1 MMDKLKFWLYKI
13 LSWSPILRIT
23 DDSKYNRVEK
33 GATEFRISI
42 FSCTIGIY
50 SFYFITWNHDKKFNI
65 FYKLNLYD
73 VQGYQNNIES
83 FEDQYDDYL
92 EELSTK
98 EEVNKAVEKEF
109 LSKRMSEIEIQ
120 KSKTFNKFLAYIA
133 LVVFILPL
141 YAPKL
146 TKIFSY
152 LGTYKFIYVIIMSC
166 IILNL
171 VFLIYE
177 ILKVK
182 NSKRVIF
189 NSIRESS
196 RNQAENNLI
205 AMLFYEWKNLNNE
218 SILEVALVKNM
229 EKYMS
234 MLILISLFIII
245 SSNVETLS
253 EKAKEKTP
261 DSPKNALV
269 FTISRTKE
277 STFPK
282 VLQENNKKIDII
294 KNDVLSGEY
303 SQVILVSDVDDKI
316 SDNLAQLINLY
327 KDHNVRVV
335 EVRKKDYPKQIE
347 VILTK
352 E

>member
-1 MMDKLKFWLYKI
+1 MDNLKFWLFKI
-13 LSWSPILRIT
+13 LSWSPILRVT
-23 DDSKYNRVEK
+23 DDSKYNKVEK
-33 GATEFRISI
+33 GANKFRISI

-50 SFYFITWNHDKKFNI
+50 SFYLITWDHDKKFNI
-65 FYKLNLYD
+65 FHKLNLYD
-73 VQGYQNNIES
+73 VQRYQKNIES
-83 FEDQYDDYL
+83 FEKLYDDYL
-92 EELSTK
+92 IELSTK
-98 EEVNKAVEKEF
+98 EEVNKAAEKEF
-109 LSKRMSEIEIQ
+109 LSRRMSEIEIQ

-133 LVVFILPL
+133 LFVFILPL

-146 TKIFSY
+146 TKIFPY
-152 LGTYKFIYVIIMSC
+152 LGTYKIIYVLIMSC

-171 VFLIYE
+171 AFLTYE

-189 NSIRESS
+189 KGIREASID
-196 RNQAENNLI
+196 QAENNLI

-218 SILEVALVKNM
+218 SILDVALVKNM

-245 SSNVETLS
+245 SSNVETVL

-261 DSPKNALV
+261 DSPKSALV
-269 FTISRTKE
+269 FTISRTE
-277 STFPK
+277 EFTFPK
-282 VLQENNKKIDII
+282 LLQENNKKIDLI

-303 SQVILVSDVDDKI
+303 SKVILISDVNDKV
-316 SDNLAQLINLY
+316 SDNLAQLISLY

-335 EVRKKDYPKQIE
+335 EVKKKNYPKQIE